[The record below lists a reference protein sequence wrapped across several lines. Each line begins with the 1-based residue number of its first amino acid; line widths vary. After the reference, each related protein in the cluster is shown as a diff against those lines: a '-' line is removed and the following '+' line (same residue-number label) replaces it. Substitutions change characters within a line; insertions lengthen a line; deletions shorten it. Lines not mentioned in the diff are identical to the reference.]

1 MVEIQLFHFAAD
13 SIRKMGWSVEDFL
26 VICINHKTN
35 LFPGVFTTTMV
46 NIFGVIVFLRSGWIV
61 AQAGILNAI
70 LVIVCTVSIALVSVL
85 SAIGIVERIRVE
97 TG

>member
-1 MVEIQLFHFAAD
+1 
-13 SIRKMGWSVEDFL
+13 
-26 VICINHKTN
+26 
-35 LFPGVFTTTMV
+35 MV

-70 LVIVCTVSIALVSVL
+70 LVIVSTVSIALVSVL